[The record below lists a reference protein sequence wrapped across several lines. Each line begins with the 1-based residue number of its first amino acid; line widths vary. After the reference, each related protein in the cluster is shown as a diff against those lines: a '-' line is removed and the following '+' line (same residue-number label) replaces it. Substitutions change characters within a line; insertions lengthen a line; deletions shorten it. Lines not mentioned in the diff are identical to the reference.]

1 MNKEDLDKIT
11 NSINDNMGKNTNPNH
26 YKQGKLETWDNIRNS
41 MTSDMYV
48 GYLTGNVYKYL
59 ARHQHKNGIEDL
71 NKAIVY
77 IEKLKETYQ

>member
-11 NSINDNMGKNTNPNH
+11 NVINKNMEERTDPNH

-41 MTSDMYV
+41 MTDDMYV

-77 IEKLKETYQ
+77 IEKLKETYR